1 MLSLFIFTSI
11 ILALAPGPDNL
22 FVFSHSLSHGT
33 RAGLMIT
40 LGLCTGLIVH
50 TSLVVLGLGELVGEN
65 KLVWQIIAI
74 LGACYLLYLAYLSWP
89 KSRSASVLSDLEK
102 GIDAN
107 PSSTMMSDFAFYRR
121 GIILN
126 ISNPK
131 VVIFFIAFLPQ
142 FVQAES
148 NLSTTLQLAVLGILF
163 IAVTLMVFGGIAIA
177 AGILRQFVMKS
188 SGFELWL
195 QRISALVFLGIAL
208 RLFFSLFE

>member
-1 MLSLFIFTSI
+1 MLSLFIFTSTM
-11 ILALAPGPDNL
+11 LALAPGPDNL
-22 FVFSHSLSHGT
+22 FVFSHALSHGLK
-33 RAGLMIT
+33 AGLLIT

-89 KSRSASVLSDLEK
+89 KSRSTSVMSDLEK
-102 GIDAN
+102 GIDVN
-107 PSSTMMSDFAFYRR
+107 PSESMMSDFAFYRR

-148 NLSTTLQLAVLGILF
+148 DLSTTLQLALLGILF
-163 IAVTLMVFGGIAIA
+163 IAVTLVVFGGIAVG
-177 AGILRQFVMKS
+177 AGALRRFAVKS
-188 SGFELWL
+188 SGFDFWL
-195 QRISALVFLGIAL
+195 QRISAVIFLAIAL
-208 RLFFSLFE
+208 RLFFSLF